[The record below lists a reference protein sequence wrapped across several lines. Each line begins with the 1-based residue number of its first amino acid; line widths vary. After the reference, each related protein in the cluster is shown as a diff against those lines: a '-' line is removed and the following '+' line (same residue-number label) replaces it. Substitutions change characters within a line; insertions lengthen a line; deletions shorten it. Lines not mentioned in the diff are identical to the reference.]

1 MVNGSENISEVEET
15 AVIDDHPDSNDLQQ
29 QNNPS
34 SINVE
39 VAYATLPK
47 QVIRAVNVDE
57 GTTLGAAIVQSG
69 IMMDFP
75 DLELEEAKVGIF
87 GKAASMVT
95 VLKDG
100 DRVEIY
106 RPLIADP
113 KEVRRKRA
121 AEGKKMKKGGGSC
134 DDTAPGSNSGSAS

>member
-1 MVNGSENISEVEET
+1 MSQESINQE
-15 AVIDDHPDSNDLQQ
+15 
-29 QNNPS
+29 

-39 VAYATLPK
+39 VAYATPEK
-47 QVIRAVNVDE
+47 QVIRAVNVDA

-75 DLELEEAKVGIF
+75 ELELEHAKVGIF
-87 GKAASMVT
+87 SKVAAMTT
-95 VLKDG
+95 VLSDG

-121 AEGKKMKKGGGSC
+121 AQGKVMKK
-134 DDTAPGSNSGSAS
+134 DASSS

>member
-1 MVNGSENISEVEET
+1 MAIE
-15 AVIDDHPDSNDLQQ
+15 
-29 QNNPS
+29 

-39 VAYATLPK
+39 VAYAIPEK
-47 QVIRAVNVDE
+47 QIIRAVNVDA
-57 GTTLGAAIVQSG
+57 GTTIGAAIVQSG

-75 DLELEEAKVGIF
+75 DLELEDAKVGIF
-87 GKAASMVT
+87 GKAALMTT
-95 VLKDG
+95 VLSNG

-121 AEGKKMKKGGGSC
+121 AAGKVMKKGAS
-134 DDTAPGSNSGSAS
+134 SNEK

>member
-1 MVNGSENISEVEET
+1 MAIE
-15 AVIDDHPDSNDLQQ
+15 
-29 QNNPS
+29 

-39 VAYATLPK
+39 VAYALPEK
-47 QVIRAVNVDE
+47 QVIRAVNIDA
-57 GTTLGAAIVQSG
+57 GTTIGAAIVQSG
-69 IMMDFP
+69 IMMDYP

-87 GKAASMVT
+87 GKIAAMTT
-95 VLKDG
+95 VLSDG

-121 AEGKKMKKGGGSC
+121 AEGKKMKKGGA
-134 DDTAPGSNSGSAS
+134 DAK

>member
-1 MVNGSENISEVEET
+1 MTIESI
-15 AVIDDHPDSNDLQQ
+15 AVD
-29 QNNPS
+29 

-39 VAYATLPK
+39 VAYATPEK
-47 QVIRAVNVDE
+47 QKIRAVNVDA
-57 GTTLGAAIVQSG
+57 GTTIGAAIVQSG

-75 DLELEEAKVGIF
+75 DLDLEAAKVGLF
-87 GKAASMVT
+87 GKVAAMTT
-95 VLKDG
+95 VLSEG

-121 AEGKKMKKGGGSC
+121 AEGKKMKKGG
-134 DDTAPGSNSGSAS
+134 DDT

>member
-1 MVNGSENISEVEET
+1 MIK
-15 AVIDDHPDSNDLQQ
+15 Q
-29 QNNPS
+29 

-39 VAYATLPK
+39 VAYALPEK
-47 QVIRAVNVDE
+47 QVIRAVNVDA
-57 GTTLGAAIVQSG
+57 GTTIGAAIVQSG

-75 DLELEEAKVGIF
+75 DLELEDAKVGIF
-87 GKAASMVT
+87 GKAAAMTT
-95 VLKDG
+95 VLADG

-121 AEGKKMKKGGGSC
+121 AAGKAMKKG
-134 DDTAPGSNSGSAS
+134 A

>member
-1 MVNGSENISEVEET
+1 MMVIK
-15 AVIDDHPDSNDLQQ
+15 
-29 QNNPS
+29 

-39 VAYATLPK
+39 VAYALPDR
-47 QVIRAVNVDE
+47 QVIRDVNVDE
-57 GTTLGAAIVQSG
+57 GTTIGAAIVQSG

-75 DLELEEAKVGIF
+75 ELDHKLEDAKVGVF
-87 GKAASMVT
+87 GKAAAMT
-95 VLKDG
+95 TILKEG

-121 AEGKKMKKGGGSC
+121 AAGKATKKGGS
-134 DDTAPGSNSGSAS
+134 SNEK

>member
-1 MVNGSENISEVEET
+1 MLKE
-15 AVIDDHPDSNDLQQ
+15 
-29 QNNPS
+29 

-39 VAYATLPK
+39 VAYALPEK
-47 QVIRAVNVDE
+47 QVIRTVNVDS
-57 GTTLGAAIVQSG
+57 GTTIGAAIVQSG

-75 DLELEEAKVGIF
+75 DLELEDAKVGIF
-87 GKAASMVT
+87 GKVAAMTT
-95 VLKDG
+95 VLSDG

-121 AEGKKMKKGGGSC
+121 AEGKKMKKG
-134 DDTAPGSNSGSAS
+134 A

>member
-1 MVNGSENISEVEET
+1 MVTDIPTIEMPITEGKTIG
-15 AVIDDHPDSNDLQQ
+15 
-29 QNNPS
+29 

-39 VAYATLPK
+39 VAYALPEK
-47 QVIRAVNVDE
+47 QIIRAVNVDI
-57 GTTLGAAIVQSG
+57 GTTAGAAIVQSG

-75 DLELEEAKVGIF
+75 KLELEEEKVGVF
-87 GKAASMVT
+87 GKATAMTT
-95 VLKDG
+95 VLNEG

-121 AEGKKMKKGGGSC
+121 AEGKKMGKKS
-134 DDTAPGSNSGSAS
+134 SE

>member
-1 MVNGSENISEVEET
+1 MSVE
-15 AVIDDHPDSNDLQQ
+15 
-29 QNNPS
+29 

-39 VAYATLPK
+39 VAYALPEK
-47 QVIRAVNVDE
+47 QVIRAVNVDA
-57 GTTLGAAIVQSG
+57 GTTIGAAIVQSG

-75 DLELEEAKVGIF
+75 DLELEDADVGIF
-87 GKAASMVT
+87 GKAARMTT
-95 VLKDG
+95 VLSDG

-121 AEGKKMKKGGGSC
+121 AEGKKMKKGGG
-134 DDTAPGSNSGSAS
+134 DTE

>member
-1 MVNGSENISEVEET
+1 MT
-15 AVIDDHPDSNDLQQ
+15 KT
-29 QNNPS
+29 

-39 VAYATLPK
+39 VAYATPEK
-47 QVIRAVNVDE
+47 QVIRALNVDT
-57 GTTLGAAIVQSG
+57 GTTIGAAIVQSG

-75 DLELEEAKVGIF
+75 ELDLELENARVGIF
-87 GKAASMVT
+87 GKIARMT
-95 VLKDG
+95 TELDDG

-121 AEGKKMKKGGGSC
+121 AEGKKMKKG
-134 DDTAPGSNSGSAS
+134 A

>member
-1 MVNGSENISEVEET
+1 M
-15 AVIDDHPDSNDLQQ
+15 SNE
-29 QNNPS
+29 

-39 VAYATLPK
+39 VAYALPEK
-47 QVIRAVNVDE
+47 QLIRKVNVDA

-75 DLELEEAKVGIF
+75 ELELEDAKVGIF
-87 GKAASMVT
+87 GKVATMTT
-95 VLKDG
+95 VLSEG

-113 KEVRRKRA
+113 KEVRRQRA
-121 AEGKKMKKGGGSC
+121 AEGKKMKKG
-134 DDTAPGSNSGSAS
+134 

>member
-1 MVNGSENISEVEET
+1 MTIESI
-15 AVIDDHPDSNDLQQ
+15 AVD
-29 QNNPS
+29 

-39 VAYATLPK
+39 VAYATPEK
-47 QVIRAVNVDE
+47 QIIRAVNVDA
-57 GTTLGAAIVQSG
+57 GTTIGAAIVQSG

-75 DLELEEAKVGIF
+75 DLDLEGAKVGIF
-87 GKAASMVT
+87 GKVAAMIT
-95 VLKDG
+95 VLSEG

-121 AEGKKMKKGGGSC
+121 AEGKKMKKGG
-134 DDTAPGSNSGSAS
+134 DDV